1 MNKKEVALFRKK
13 LAPLESVELVERIKD
28 NGTLENVKMRF
39 YMGQEMN
46 LKITVY
52 VKHTGNKVEQI
63 FTSPTNDYFV
73 GGDDDTFIF
82 DVIVPVFYDDEI
94 VVKAINESNINSYD
108 MCVDIDIDYY
118 QGTDRVVGGVI

>member
-13 LAPLESVELVERIKD
+13 LAPLEKIELVERVKD

-52 VKHTGNKVEQI
+52 VKHTGNKTEQI
-63 FTSPTNDYFV
+63 FTSPTNDYYV

-82 DVIVPVFYDDEI
+82 DVIVPVYYDDEI
-94 VVKAINESNINSYD
+94 IVKAINESNLYSYD
-108 MCVDIDIDYY
+108 MVVDVDIDYY